1 MMPRMSIDAMIDS
14 EGWCRCG
21 KCGHKLFNV
30 KDWGYGTG
38 NGFVTIEIKC
48 HSCKQIN
55 EISLYS

>member
-1 MMPRMSIDAMIDS
+1 MTPRMLVEARIDS

-30 KDWGYGTG
+30 KNWGYGTG
-38 NGFVTIEIKC
+38 NGFVTIEVKC